1 MPGWQCDA
9 TKIRGDVVMKRFWV
23 SSIAA
28 VALFSVADGA
38 GHAADLPVKAPAAV
52 PVAAPVVNWSG
63 FYIGGNV
70 GIAWSRDV
78 FDFDTPN
85 AGTDELCDTST
96 CETFHFS
103 PVSFIGGGQIGFQSQ
118 VEKWVLG
125 IEATWSGLD
134 LHQTKSSVLD
144 PTSFRSI
151 KIDDIATVGARFGY
165 AGVERTLIYIR
176 AAYATA
182 RIGVHAEEGP
192 LATQATAGAI
202 GDWRGWR
209 SGWNMGAG
217 IEYMPWQNLVLGM
230 EFNFYNFAF
239 DTKQPILFSDGNTFQ
254 IGGSEADVFAVTA
267 RLSYLFNWGKGKA
280 PVVAAKY

>member
-1 MPGWQCDA
+1 
-9 TKIRGDVVMKRFWV
+9 MKRFWV
-23 SSIAA
+23 SSIAS

-63 FYIGGNV
+63 FYIGGHAGV
-70 GIAWSRDV
+70 AWSREI
-78 FDFDTPN
+78 FDFDIPDS
-85 AGTDELCDTST
+85 ACDTSL
-96 CETFHFS
+96 CETFHFT
-103 PVSFIGGGQIGFQSQ
+103 PASFIGGGQIGFQSQ

-125 IEATWSGLD
+125 IEATWSALD
-134 LHQTKSSVLD
+134 LHQSKASVLD
-144 PTSFRSI
+144 PTSFRSV

-165 AGVERTLIYIR
+165 AGWERTLIYIR

-182 RIGVHAEEGP
+182 RIGVHAEEGALNTSGALP
-192 LATQATAGAI
+192 GAT

-217 IEYMPWQNLVLGM
+217 IEYMPWQNLVLGI

-239 DTKQPILFSDGNTFQ
+239 DTKQPILFSDGTEFE
-254 IGGSEADVFAVTA
+254 IAGSEADMFAVTV

>member
-1 MPGWQCDA
+1 M
-9 TKIRGDVVMKRFWV
+9 TRFWI
-23 SSIAA
+23 SGIAA
-28 VALFSVADGA
+28 VALLAATG
-38 GHAADLPVKAPAAV
+38 GEGRAADLPVKAPAV
-52 PVAAPVVNWSG
+52 PIAAPVVNWSG

-70 GIAWSRDV
+70 GIAWSRDI
-78 FDFDTPN
+78 FDFIACENPVCDPN
-85 AGTDELCDTST
+85 DPNNPSVF
-96 CETFHFS
+96 ETFRFS
-103 PVSFIGGGQIGFQSQ
+103 PASFIGGGQIGFQSQ

-134 LHQTKSSVLD
+134 LHQSKASVLD

-151 KIDDIATVGARFGY
+151 KIDEIATIGARFGY
-165 AGVERTLIYIR
+165 AGFERTLIYIR

-182 RIGVHAEEGP
+182 RIGVRAEEGAGALP
-192 LATQATAGAI
+192 ATPGAI
-202 GDWRGWR
+202 GEWRGWR

-217 IEYMPWQNLVLGM
+217 IEYMPWQNLVLGI

-239 DTKQPILFSDGNTFQ
+239 DTKQPITFSDGTEFE

-280 PVVAAKY
+280 PVVAKY

>member
-1 MPGWQCDA
+1 MN
-9 TKIRGDVVMKRFWV
+9 RFWIGG
-23 SSIAA
+23 IAA
-28 VALFSVADGA
+28 LALLATASRG
-38 GHAADLPVKAPAAV
+38 GQAADLPVKGPAM
-52 PVAAPVVNWSG
+52 PVAVPVVNWSG
-63 FYIGGNV
+63 LYVGGHIGG
-70 GIAWSRDV
+70 AWSRDI
-78 FDFDTPN
+78 FDFIACENPVCDPN
-85 AGTDELCDTST
+85 DPVNPSVS
-96 CETFHFS
+96 ETFHFS
-103 PVSFIGGGQIGFQSQ
+103 PASFIGGGQIGYQSQ

-134 LHQTKSSVLD
+134 LHQSKASVLD

-151 KIDDIATVGARFGY
+151 KIDEIATIGARFGY
-165 AGVERTLIYIR
+165 AGWERTLLYVR

-182 RIGVHAEEGP
+182 RIGVHALESTGV
-192 LATQATAGAI
+192 A
-202 GDWRGWR
+202 GDWNGWR

-217 IEYMPWQNLVLGM
+217 IEYMPWQNLVLGV

-239 DTKQPILFSDGNTFQ
+239 DTKQPILFSDGTPFE